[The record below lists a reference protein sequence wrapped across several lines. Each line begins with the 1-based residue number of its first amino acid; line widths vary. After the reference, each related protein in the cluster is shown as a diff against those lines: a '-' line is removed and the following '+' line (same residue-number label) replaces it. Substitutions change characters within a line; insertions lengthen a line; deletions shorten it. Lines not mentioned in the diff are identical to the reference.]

1 MTGKSSK
8 SSLKLILEMAPLI
21 LFFVGYF
28 LLRDQTIQIGNTQ
41 YDGFIIITALFVP
54 ILIGSTYLLWKLTG
68 ELSRMQIITVVLV
81 VVFGGLTVFL
91 NDERFIKMKPTII
104 YLLFT
109 ITLGFGL
116 LQKKSFL
123 QSLMG
128 QALPLSDTGWKILT
142 QRTTLFFLFLAIANE
157 GVWRFMSTDAWV
169 TFKTFGFTGIS
180 LAFFGSQMY
189 FLRKYLD
196 IEVLEKGQ

>member
-1 MTGKSSK
+1 MTGKSNK
-8 SSLKLILEMAPLI
+8 SSLKLILEMGPLI

-41 YDGFIIITALFVP
+41 YDGFIMITALFVP

>member
-8 SSLKLILEMAPLI
+8 SSLKLILEMGPLI

-41 YDGFIIITALFVP
+41 YDGFIMITALFVP

>member
-1 MTGKSSK
+1 MTEKKNISG
-8 SSLKLILEMAPLI
+8 LKAILEIGPLI

-28 LLRDQTIQIGNTQ
+28 LLRDESILIGNTE
-41 YDGFIIITALFVP
+41 YDGFIMITAIFVP
-54 ILIGSTYLLWKLTG
+54 ILIGSTFLLWKLTG
-68 ELSRMQIITVVLV
+68 ELSRMQIVTVVLV
-81 VVFGGLTVFL
+81 IVFGGLTVFL

-109 ITLGFGL
+109 LTLGFGL
-116 LQKKSFL
+116 LQKKSYL

-128 QALPLSDTGWKILT
+128 QALPLNDKGWQVLT
-142 QRTTLFFLFLAIANE
+142 QRTTLFFLFLAVANE
-157 GVWRFMSTDAWV
+157 GIWRFMSTDAWV
-169 TFKTFGFTGIS
+169 TFKTFGLTGLS

-196 IEVLEKGQ
+196 MEVLEKD

>member
-8 SSLKLILEMAPLI
+8 SSLKLILEMGPLI

-189 FLRKYLD
+189 FLRKHLD

>member
-8 SSLKLILEMAPLI
+8 SSLKLILEMGPLI

-196 IEVLEKGQ
+196 MEVLEKGQ

>member
-1 MTGKSSK
+1 MTKKKNISG
-8 SSLKLILEMAPLI
+8 LKAILEIGPLI

-28 LLRDQTIQIGNTQ
+28 LLRDESILIGNTE
-41 YDGFIIITALFVP
+41 YDGFIMITAIFVP
-54 ILIGSTYLLWKLTG
+54 ILIGSTFLLWKLTG
-68 ELSRMQIITVVLV
+68 ELSRMQIVTVVLV
-81 VVFGGLTVFL
+81 IVFGGLTVFL

-109 ITLGFGL
+109 LTLGFGL
-116 LQKKSFL
+116 LRKKSYL

-128 QALPLSDTGWKILT
+128 QALPLNDRGWKVLT
-142 QRTTLFFLFLAIANE
+142 QRTTLFFLFLAVANE
-157 GVWRFMSTDAWV
+157 GIWRFMSTDAWV
-169 TFKTFGFTGIS
+169 TFKTFGLTGLS

-196 IEVLEKGQ
+196 MEAFEKG